1 MNFVI
6 VIQYTFHDENTLNYM
21 KHALYRINNLKIVF
35 VKYKFQNTA
44 RYENDKNETHFNIL
58 KLHVVTHYMTFI
70 RLYDSVQ
77 NFDTTYEEVIHK
89 FLLKIFFV
97 ITNRIND

>member
-1 MNFVI
+1 
-6 VIQYTFHDENTLNYM
+6 M
-21 KHALYRINNLKIVF
+21 KHALYRIDNLKIVF

-44 RYENDKNETHFNIL
+44 RDENDKNETYFNIF
-58 KLHVVTHYMTFI
+58 KLHVIIYYVTFI

-77 NFDTTYEEVIHK
+77 NFDTAYEKATHK

-97 ITNRIND
+97 MTNKINN